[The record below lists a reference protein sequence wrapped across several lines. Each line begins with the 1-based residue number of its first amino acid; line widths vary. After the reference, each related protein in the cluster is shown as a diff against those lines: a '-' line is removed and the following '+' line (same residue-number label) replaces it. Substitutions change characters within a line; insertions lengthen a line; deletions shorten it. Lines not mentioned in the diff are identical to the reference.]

1 MRSRKEKVIVYAIL
15 AMLGVIYICRYVQLN
30 MAYQELRTGWDEFY
44 HLGDEVSF
52 GENYINTSMQA
63 EGYSIE
69 AEDVEIVDTLAY
81 VHEKGISMK
90 ERQASIPE
98 RLMLVSTTIRN
109 TDGDGGIPVL
119 LFELY
124 GIDSYTLVDFEMFE
138 MINKNVDLWGWGIA
152 LPQNTEQTVII
163 PFRLDRDMFNYYTW
177 NHLEKY
183 PFSMRLTYG
192 PAHMFIN
199 LMEK

>member
-15 AMLGVIYICRYVQLN
+15 AMLGVVYICRYVQLN